1 MKVPKNIIEK
11 VRGEAGES
19 VAQDVYEH
27 WFLLTL
33 DNYKFLDD
41 GDKIGFVNCKSGA
54 VYMGHVFKEFCEGWR
69 KMKIYYKTLRR
80 IQSRVVEIGVDGNL
94 FFFKKVVPND
104 GFSVFYILNGLESG
118 NLKLGGMM
126 G

>member
-1 MKVPKNIIEK
+1 MKVPKNVLGRIRE
-11 VRGEAGES
+11 EMGES
-19 VAQDVYEH
+19 VAQDVCDN

-33 DNYKFLDD
+33 DNFTYLQD
-41 GDKIGFVNCKSGA
+41 GDKIGFVNCKSGG
-54 VYMGHVFKEFCEGWR
+54 VYMGHIFKEFCKGWR

-80 IQSRVVEIGVDGNL
+80 IQSRIVEICVDGNL

-118 NLKLGGMM
+118 NLKINNEG
-126 G
+126 